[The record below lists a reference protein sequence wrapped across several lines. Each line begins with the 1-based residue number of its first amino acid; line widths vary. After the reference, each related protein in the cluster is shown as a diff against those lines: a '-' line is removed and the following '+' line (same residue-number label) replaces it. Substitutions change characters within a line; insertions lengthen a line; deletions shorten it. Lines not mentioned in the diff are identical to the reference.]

1 MPVFFGSINS
11 GIMLGRIQSY
21 ATCFV
26 SKTSRLATK
35 TVYYGKVGAELS
47 KQVYLKEGLQPPS
60 VADFQKVY
68 SQLYKNLLHYSVK
81 PKEVLGLLKSLG
93 KNDVV
98 KYGSYAIQIVGF
110 YSVGEIIG
118 RRHLVGY
125 KNYQPSHH

>member
-1 MPVFFGSINS
+1 
-11 GIMLGRIQSY
+11 MLGRIQSF
-21 ATCFV
+21 TTSLI
-26 SKTSRLATK
+26 SKTTSLATK

-60 VADFQKVY
+60 VGDFQKVY
-68 SQLYKNLLHYSVK
+68 SQLYKNILHYSVK
-81 PKEVLGLLKSLG
+81 PKEVAGLLKSIG
-93 KNDVV
+93 KNDIV

>member
-1 MPVFFGSINS
+1 
-11 GIMLGRIQSY
+11 MLGRIQSF
-21 ATCFV
+21 ATGLV
-26 SKTSRLATK
+26 SKTTALATK

-60 VADFQKVY
+60 VSDFQKVY
-68 SQLYKNLLHYSVK
+68 SQLYKNVLHFSVK
-81 PKEVLGLLKSLG
+81 PKEVVGLLKNVG
-93 KNDVV
+93 KNDIV
-98 KYGSYAIQIVGF
+98 KYGAFFVQIVGF